1 MMKFKIKTAPP
12 KGRGSWAPDLASKV
26 QENIFS
32 IVAMLVAANP
42 ELEEKRREDIY
53 GKITYHSRETICCT

>member
-26 QENIFS
+26 QENLFATVAM
-32 IVAMLVAANP
+32 IVAASPDAEKKLMDAIRSAKGAKAVNAA
-42 ELEEKRREDIY
+42 
-53 GKITYHSRETICCT
+53 

>member
-12 KGRGSWAPDLASKV
+12 KGRGSWAPDLAPKV

-42 ELEEKRREDIY
+42 EAEEKLMDAIRSAK
-53 GKITYHSRETICCT
+53 GAKAMNVA

>member
-26 QENIFS
+26 QDGCDQVCKGRQGYERS
-32 IVAMLVAANP
+32 LRP
-42 ELEEKRREDIY
+42 RELCSGRVPFYCVK
-53 GKITYHSRETICCT
+53 T